1 MRAAAVI
8 NSAISNSN
16 NTNLNSVD
24 PVALMPIN
32 ALLPYMQKF
41 CDDFQNNSNKS
52 DSSSHMLNRF
62 FCQQQQQ
69 HQSRNSSP
77 QSQQIEIDVNSLN
90 FSYIA
95 EGCRDTRSFQIKEFF
110 HQQQSYIL
118 IEINESSLKIKNCSN
133 ENETRFKLSKIFSL
147 SNREHKRSR
156 FIKLETLN
164 GRPHE
169 INFHIDNQN

>member
-1 MRAAAVI
+1 MPAAAVI
-8 NSAISNSN
+8 NSAINNSN
-16 NTNLNSVD
+16 NTNLNSVV
-24 PVALMPIN
+24 PVAFMPIN
-32 ALLPYMQKF
+32 ALLPYMHKF

-69 HQSRNSSP
+69 HQSRNSDIASMPQDFSSIDNRLSSNSVIMSSSP

-110 HQQQSYIL
+110 HQQQP
-118 IEINESSLKIKNCSN
+118 
-133 ENETRFKLSKIFSL
+133 F
-147 SNREHKRSR
+147 
-156 FIKLETLN
+156 
-164 GRPHE
+164 
-169 INFHIDNQN
+169 